1 MSSSIDSFSTGCADL
16 SVASFPSSEAGRR
29 SFAAIARD
37 RAAGLRDGKSV
48 IASCMPYTP
57 LRVAADA
64 PEILHRFVRQHIDP
78 LLADVRFL
86 LSIRRPDQ
94 AEKGSLQRPMGA
106 MLLICA
112 DGAAQLLYP
121 GKPRMREVERF
132 KGFLLAYY
140 PWTLDPPE
148 NLLPE
153 QAVEILWFF
162 YRCPIVH
169 RFGAVHDT
177 NPAPLINKVGNI
189 FIGDEAT
196 LDRCE
201 QPGERPF
208 RGPPLCLATA
218 ELFSGP
224 RPSIG
229 AFGRQL
235 SLLLMI
241 ARHGRPSS
249 ITWPLDRTPEKPRPF
264 PGWPSQ
270 SRSGLT
276 STQENPAGLGAGLS
290 DVTMGE

>member
-208 RGPPLCLATA
+208 SRPAVVFGNGRTVLWAEAFYWGIRQAIESALDDRSAWPAVEHHLATGSYA
-218 ELFSGP
+218 RKTP
-224 RPSIG
+224 
-229 AFGRQL
+229 AFPWMAL
-235 SLLLMI
+235 S
-241 ARHGRPSS
+241 
-249 ITWPLDRTPEKPRPF
+249 KP
-264 PGWPSQ
+264 
-270 SRSGLT
+270 
-276 STQENPAGLGAGLS
+276 
-290 DVTMGE
+290 